1 MPPPQKKQRTAAEEG
16 EPQPALIPSSS
27 SPEREENQESAPTK
41 DDIKTMLR
49 TLRDSTTASDAEDAM
64 KDLYDAINEEKK
76 SVTKAIVEQH
86 GVGIILVA
94 LAKWYKDSENV
105 ARVAIRSL
113 VTITCYQSSTT
124 EHIATVGISQ
134 ILTTANQNRDNLNI
148 RQHTVSVLVNLV
160 LACTEETISSEV
172 ATDEC
177 IDMVMKTMK
186 KWPEDPQIQR
196 TGAKYFLI
204 ISKIETIRERANQA
218 RVLPVLANAVE
229 VFRTGT
235 KEHYRLAC
243 DAAKMYM

>member
-1 MPPPQKKQRTAAEEG
+1 MPPPQKKQRTTEE
-16 EPQPALIPSSS
+16 EEAQPELIPSSSS

-49 TLRDSTTASDAEDAM
+49 TLRDSNTASDAEDAM

-148 RQHTVSVLVNLV
+148 RQHTV
-160 LACTEETISSEV
+160 
-172 ATDEC
+172 
-177 IDMVMKTMK
+177 
-186 KWPEDPQIQR
+186 
-196 TGAKYFLI
+196 
-204 ISKIETIRERANQA
+204 
-218 RVLPVLANAVE
+218 
-229 VFRTGT
+229 
-235 KEHYRLAC
+235 
-243 DAAKMYM
+243 